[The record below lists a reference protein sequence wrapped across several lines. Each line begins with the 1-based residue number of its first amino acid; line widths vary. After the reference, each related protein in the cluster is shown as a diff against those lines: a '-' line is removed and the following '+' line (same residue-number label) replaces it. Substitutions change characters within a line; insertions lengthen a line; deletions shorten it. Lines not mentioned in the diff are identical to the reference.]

1 MTVRVGAADRGLVGA
16 PNIREVSRVPRG
28 RKRRTT
34 GTDDQ
39 QGCSGT
45 RCSGAAADG
54 RFGDR
59 KGCAAT
65 EMSLFPVEFEHS
77 LAFENEI
84 QLLLA
89 TRALVVFLHKCLA
102 CAARD
107 EEVNA
112 EGVDP
117 KRMLKRRHRA
127 A

>member
-1 MTVRVGAADRGLVGA
+1 M
-16 PNIREVSRVPRG
+16 
-28 RKRRTT
+28 T

-39 QGCSGT
+39 QGRSGT
-45 RCSGAAADG
+45 HRSGAATDG

-59 KGCAAT
+59 KGCAGT

-77 LAFENEI
+77 LAFENEV

-89 TRALVVFLHKCLA
+89 TRALVVLLHKRLA

-117 KRMLKRRHRA
+117 KRMLERVPHCVSGSPSGTIGTSAIDCTVQRA
-127 A
+127 MGRA